1 MVEID
6 IDKHVARW
14 REDALSSLD
23 DGRYLITGK
32 RVELG
37 LFSIHLALE
46 KAIKAHVVKNTKEL
60 PPRIHNL
67 LSLAAL
73 ASLTLTPEQE
83 RLLAKLNTFN
93 IRGRYSDVPM
103 EKPTLAQA
111 ESIFKHAKEV
121 FEWLVEQL

>member
-93 IRGRYSDVPM
+93 IRAAIPM
-103 EKPTLAQA
+103 CRWKNQHWHRPSQF
-111 ESIFKHAKEV
+111 SNM
-121 FEWLVEQL
+121 QRRCSNG